1 MATHGGNSW
10 SRTVT
15 LLLVLASSGLTL
27 SACEYQD
34 VSPATS
40 DTSDV
45 ASLQAPPPAPKTY
58 PSTAISPPAPP
69 PLPKVG
75 PTIAQV
81 QAKNGAQLGKRLG
94 LPPDGLVLGGSGGL
108 GNDGFR
114 SSTTETPKGS
124 YTVTAECVGTLNASL
139 IVFQSDPREGT
150 THEVSLDCGTT
161 ARANLDLEA
170 GPVSV
175 HITRMTTEPGLT
187 GVAGFWIAPAN

>member
-34 VSPATS
+34 ASPAPS

-45 ASLQAPPPAPKTY
+45 ISPQAPPPAPSAK
-58 PSTAISPPAPP
+58 ISPPSPA
-69 PLPKVG
+69 LVAEVD

-81 QAKNGAQLGKRLG
+81 QAKNGAQLDKRLG

-114 SSTTETPKGS
+114 SSTTEIPKGS